1 MALTAAELQQ
11 QKKQAEE
18 LLFTGKETLGF
29 AKALFFGQ
37 FNAALVFPYP
47 QLKAE
52 EKAIVDA
59 SVAEVRQYCQQ
70 HIDAVAID
78 RNADIP
84 RENILGLARLGVLG
98 MTAPKEDGG
107 RAFSQQGYCKIMEVI
122 GGHCSS
128 TAVFVNAHHSIGI
141 RALLLFGSEAQK
153 RRWLPGLVNGTQLA
167 AFALTEEQAGSDAA
181 NVQTTATPSPD
192 GKTWVLNGTKRYITN
207 GGIAQVLTV
216 MARTPVPGS
225 TETKVTAF
233 LVTPDMPGFKVI
245 ETRMPKCGIRGT
257 ATAKLAFE
265 NMPVPAE
272 NVLGQVGKG
281 LRIALTVL
289 DFGRTT
295 FGASC
300 TGAAKACLRLA
311 MEHASRR
318 VQFKQTLSEFEL
330 VKKKIA
336 YMAAHVFA
344 MEATTTQCAA
354 FIDSGS
360 EDYMLETA
368 MLKVWSTEALWQM
381 VNDTLQIYGGAGYFT
396 DQPLE
401 RMMRDAR
408 INQIGEGAND
418 VLRSFIA
425 VVGMRGVGESL
436 RGVLSALKK
445 PFANFGTLWRFG
457 RGQIAAKFMAPH
469 VPVRHAGLQ
478 HAAGE
483 LGTRVRDFGKAVV
496 DLLRHFRSEALKNG
510 NGHGDE
516 ETRIIGEVM
525 RRQYQHERIAEAAC
539 ELYASSCA
547 LSRLDHL
554 LASGAPDSDADVTAG
569 RYYLRLADRRI
580 HDNLAALWSNDDA
593 LTTATADAALKRG
606 DSH

>member
-37 FNAALVFPYP
+37 FNASLVFPYP

-52 EKAIVDA
+52 EKATVDA
-59 SVAEVRQYCQQ
+59 AVAEVRQYCQE
-70 HIDAVAID
+70 HIDAAAID

-98 MTAPKEDGG
+98 MTAPREVGG
-107 RAFSQQGYCKIMEVI
+107 RAFSQQSYCKIMEVI

-141 RALLLFGSEAQK
+141 RALLLFGSEEQK

-192 GKTWVLNGTKRYITN
+192 GKTWILNGTKRYITN

-216 MARTPVPGS
+216 MARTPVPGTS
-225 TETKVTAF
+225 ETKVTAF
-233 LVTPDMPGFKVI
+233 LVTPDLPGFKVV
-245 ETRMPKCGIRGT
+245 EARMPKCGIRGT

-300 TGAAKACLRLA
+300 TGAAKTCLRLA
-311 MEHASRR
+311 VEHASRR

-368 MLKVWSTEALWQM
+368 VLKVWSTEALWQM

-396 DQPLE
+396 DKPLE

-457 RGQIAAKFMAPH
+457 RGQLAAKFMTPH
-469 VPVRHAGLQ
+469 VPVRYAGLQ

-483 LGTRVRDFGKAVV
+483 LGTRVRDFGKAIF
-496 DLLRHFRSEALKNG
+496 DLLRHFRAEALKNG

-525 RRQYQHERIAEAAC
+525 RQQYQHERIAEAAC
-539 ELYASSCA
+539 ELYASSCT

-554 LASGAPDSDADVTAG
+554 LSSGAPDSDPDVTAG

-580 HDNLAALWSNDDA
+580 RDNLATLWSHDDA
-593 LTTATADAALKRG
+593 MATATADAALKRG
-606 DSH
+606 APP